1 MGPTLTRT
9 TPTRTPTARTL
20 RALARAVEPVEPDRF
35 LEDYW
40 ERRPLLVPR
49 SEDGR
54 FDDLLSQGEAER
66 LVSSTG
72 LRYPA
77 VRVVKEGEKIP
88 VSSYTETVSWRPTG
102 FTATANVER
111 IAAEF
116 ERGATVVI
124 QALHLYHL
132 PVAEFCR
139 ALEADLAATV
149 QANAYYTPRSAQ
161 GLPVHHDTHDVF
173 CLQIAGEKRWLVYE
187 PRLELPL
194 PDQRYSEELGEPGE
208 PVLDVTLTPG
218 DTLYLPRGW
227 LHEALTSDA
236 DSLHITV
243 GIKVYTGS
251 TRCAQ
256 RSRRRRERRTAT
268 GGALPTAKSCRSSCW
283 GCCGSG
289 LAARQSHAGAARSSC
304 PRAGRSAQTASI
316 NCAGCASSTPRRRSN
331 DVTASCSTSR
341 PAIRKSHSRS
351 KGGESRFPRTHA
363 RSSRRLRARR
373 SQFRPPT
380 AWEARRG
387 RPARAR
393 SAARP
398 RRFSARQPRRVVAT

>member
-20 RALARAVEPVEPDRF
+20 RALARSVEPVEPDRF

-49 SEDGR
+49 NEDGR
-54 FDDLLSQGEAER
+54 FDDLLSQAEAER

-139 ALEADLAATV
+139 A
-149 QANAYYTPRSAQ
+149 S
-161 GLPVHHDTHDVF
+161 
-173 CLQIAGEKRWLVYE
+173 KR
-187 PRLELPL
+187 
-194 PDQRYSEELGEPGE
+194 
-208 PVLDVTLTPG
+208 
-218 DTLYLPRGW
+218 
-227 LHEALTSDA
+227 
-236 DSLHITV
+236 I
-243 GIKVYTGS
+243 
-251 TRCAQ
+251 
-256 RSRRRRERRTAT
+256 
-268 GGALPTAKSCRSSCW
+268 
-283 GCCGSG
+283 
-289 LAARQSHAGAARSSC
+289 
-304 PRAGRSAQTASI
+304 
-316 NCAGCASSTPRRRSN
+316 
-331 DVTASCSTSR
+331 
-341 PAIRKSHSRS
+341 
-351 KGGESRFPRTHA
+351 
-363 RSSRRLRARR
+363 
-373 SQFRPPT
+373 
-380 AWEARRG
+380 
-387 RPARAR
+387 
-393 SAARP
+393 
-398 RRFSARQPRRVVAT
+398 